1 MTAVWPATLPQH
13 LNTEGFSEAL
23 ADNKLESQTDF
34 GPGKSRRRFTT
45 NWRMI
50 SGTLRC
56 TDDQVDAFE
65 DFYQDT
71 LGGGVD
77 AFLWRDPLS
86 QNLSLM
92 KFRGAPPRTQYRSA
106 DEFLIQVTL
115 WQKAIYAGLR
125 FDSDEVSFD
134 STLATFDEATAY

>member
-1 MTAVWPATLPQH
+1 VTATWPAGLPQY
-13 LNTEGFSEAL
+13 LSADGFSEAL

-34 GPGKSRRRFTT
+34 GPGKSRRRFTA

-77 AFLWRDPLS
+77 AFLWRDPIS

-92 KFRGAPPRTQYRSA
+92 KFRGGAPRTQYRSA
-106 DEFLIQVTL
+106 DEFLIQITL

-134 STLATFDEATAY
+134 STLATFDEATTY